1 MPTKIQIRRG
11 TGQTPPADLSVGE
24 FAYSTD
30 VKKLFIGTGETD
42 PYYITINNIE
52 HLSDFLTEAGGVPLS
67 TSVDE
72 LQLLNGLTANSIE
85 LNRLDGITST
95 TAELNLLHESGI
107 TNQQLTYLQGLS
119 ANIQAQL
126 NVKSSTTHQ
135 HTLGELTNVSDAA
148 PSANSVLKWNNTLQ
162 QWEPSTDEQST
173 LATLGITATA
183 AELNT
188 INDKLSK
195 TATGQVITQDI
206 TMAASGSVPNNSF
219 SKQIIFK
226 STTAADGGEELTRTL
241 GTDNTGNLIFNNN
254 RVLTTG
260 TVGEDFL
267 GFNEAQTLTSGQK
280 DTLLTNMGVT
290 ATLTELNRI
299 DGVTS
304 NIQTQLDTLSNNKAP
319 LNSPAFT
326 GTPTMSTGLVIGDSD
341 NRIANK
347 KYVDDRVASIVTG
360 SGTYVEEQ
368 EVILTNGQTHTY
380 SLLND
385 FDKVF
390 LTLYLEPNN
399 NTWTS
404 GGFYNSQTLPSYPS
418 IDLARITRTE
428 TSTTDGTCVGAPQYD
443 DDPNSCAIAG
453 FAFQFDTITYARNPR
468 VYIGP
473 DGAYVA
479 RISEASIQF
488 TAPPTVT
495 NFTWKLKI
503 TGVNF

>member
-72 LQLLNGLTANSIE
+72 LQLLNGLTANSTE

-148 PSANSVLKWNNTLQ
+148 PSSNSVLKWNNTLQ

-183 AELNT
+183 AQLNN

-195 TATGQVITQDI
+195 TEIGQVITQNI
-206 TMAASGSVPNNSF
+206 TMGPVGQAGDDASSR
-219 SKQIIFK
+219 QIIFH
-226 STTAADGGEELTRTL
+226 STTAADGGADIFTSL
-241 GTDNTGNLIFNNN
+241 GTNAGGNLIFNGT

-304 NIQTQLDTLSNNKAP
+304 NIQTQLDSKAP